1 MSGCSKPILAGS
13 TGDRQ
18 LTQETV
24 ESPPVLQVRGVI
36 SGYGEADILHGVTMF
51 VRPGEMVAVIGPN
64 GAGKSTLLKAI
75 FGLIP
80 VRAGEV
86 LVNGAIATNQRPDQ
100 LVTRGLSYVPQ
111 VDNVF
116 PSLTILENLQMG
128 AFVRRNGV
136 SSRVEEVLQLFPDIA
151 GRKGEVAGRLS
162 GGQRQML
169 ALARALM
176 LDPKLL
182 LLDEPS
188 ASLSPKMV
196 GVIFDRISAVNK
208 GGTAILL
215 VEQNARE
222 ALSLSHRGY
231 VLATGVIRL
240 EGDAQGLL
248 DNAEVGRL
256 YLGAS

>member
-1 MSGCSKPILAGS
+1 MLEARDVVC
-13 TGDRQ
+13 
-18 LTQETV
+18 
-24 ESPPVLQVRGVI
+24 
-36 SGYGEADILHGVTMF
+36 GYGEADILHGVTVS
-51 VRPGEMVAVIGPN
+51 VRQGEMVAVIGPN

-80 VRAGEV
+80 LRSGT
-86 LVNGAIATNQRPDQ
+86 LTVNGEDATNQRPDQ
-100 LVTRGLSYVPQ
+100 LVQRGLSYVPQ
-111 VDNVF
+111 VDNIF

-128 AFVRRNGV
+128 AFVRRNNV
-136 SSRVEEVLQLFPDIA
+136 NRRIAEVLSLFPDIA
-151 GRKGEVAGRLS
+151 NRRGEVAGRLS

-176 LDPKLL
+176 LDPQIL

-196 GVIFDRISAVNK
+196 GVIFERISAVNE

-231 VLATGVIRL
+231 VLATGVNRL
-240 EGDAQGLL
+240 EGDAQDLL

-256 YLGAS
+256 YLGASQE